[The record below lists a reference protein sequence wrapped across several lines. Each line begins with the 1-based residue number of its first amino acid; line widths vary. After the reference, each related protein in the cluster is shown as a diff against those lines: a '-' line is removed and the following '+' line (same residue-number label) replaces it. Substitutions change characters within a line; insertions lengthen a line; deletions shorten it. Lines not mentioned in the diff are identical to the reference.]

1 MAPASHSRPWL
12 RLVPSPALVSRTLL
26 LVLACFLFLIRP
38 AKAVRIPFE
47 NCLPDSYK
55 FNDPVPLQWNPLYA
69 DARFDTE
76 SENHNLRVIIWG
88 NVTGSH
94 FEVPLPPPG
103 DPRWE
108 DSAESDGKI
117 VRIPDEENAKVTSL
131 KTQVEMLTYSPFGA
145 LEDFCNNKLVNAS
158 CPLAPIFNRTD
169 VTNPY
174 ELPSVNI
181 SHDFFSSYA
190 FASFSAT
197 FLVIYGN
204 AAATDIGCVSATIT
218 PDLGHLA
225 GLIKWMPFAILLFV
239 GFATIFASTYSPWGT
254 TDVLRWTSNFGR
266 DQDLLRLVT
275 PGFGDCLQYIQF
287 VVLTGSL
294 TLNYPGFYQPIVS
307 QASWSALMF
316 NESFVDKSP
325 GWQAIQDGIYVTGG
339 HHGLE
344 RFAHLVGMGDV
355 EDIWVGMMVWLLV
368 IIASLLVL
376 IQLGFFVLWVYRLIS
391 STTEEDLRAKNLPFS
406 IGNVVR
412 VVFNF
417 FLLPIVALSTFQLVV
432 AGESAGFAVALA
444 VITLVILIGFTCWLL
459 YLIITT
465 KPRAVLFDDL
475 PTVLLYGPL
484 YNTYSDESATFAL
497 VPVMLTFFRGIA
509 IGAVQ
514 PFGIAQ
520 IVMLA
525 ICEVVQV
532 LTLHAFRPFHPAT
545 FMNAYH
551 TMFSIVRF
559 VTVML
564 MVPFIPELGVTEG
577 PKGWIG
583 YAILIIHA
591 GIIVLGFFLNALQ
604 TCVEVIAGL
613 LGAGGESGLARGG
626 LAKIFG
632 MRQLQRRTMAR
643 RNGPSRQSTLSST
656 AMLDADE
663 VSKAGY
669 MPSGRVRSESQGS
682 AFLLRSQQRSS
693 SVLDTIDTY
702 SAPHRNLDSSSNFT
716 PTTPGEASPFSFLP
730 SPGGATRP
738 QPAMIAD
745 PSDPYYRPPRRRG
758 DTLTGSIMSDRR
770 RVSIADSRRYSQ
782 LAPQP
787 TDSGDLA
794 DAQPADQADA
804 GAAPT
809 QIPIS
814 LLPRADYATREVDF
828 YYGVRGP
835 ALNSEAPGRKLGT
848 GPADPTGPMAS
859 AAGWFRT
866 MLGGKTKEKGKGFE
880 VVRSARMPTSMRA
893 PGGEFSDNPPPEGIP
908 VAMGVLRNGPIDSD
922 DDEPTNEQKKAATQ
936 TGAPH
941 DDLLT
946 GDGEPRGSEDSGR
959 ERSRVSEVPPAL
971 PGLDYGDSFHLPSRA
986 PSKASR
992 QASQRQKSTTLEVDP
1007 EFEIPDIP
1015 RKSSKRHSQVELG
1028 HSPTPSFKL
1037 VPPTSPS
1044 RGQQNQQAIDLSPN
1058 RLPFERTESQR
1069 RLSGS
1074 SMDASDLSQ
1083 VDLSGSPDER
1093 PTSFGMAPT
1102 RPNKKN
1108 KKQQQIDPRNMD
1120 PKLLLDAAAVKLEE
1134 GDLENALGAATA
1146 ALKATG
1152 PGGDLELLCT
1162 NLIGQIYVEAGEVED
1177 ARAAFTRAVALDEDG
1192 SADEARGG
1200 GPEKF
1205 LWLAQLS
1212 EDGGRDSVGW
1222 FERGAASLRGQIQAL
1237 DGVARKTPEQE
1248 ALLEE
1253 RKRKLAGTLCG
1264 VAEVYMT
1271 DLSWESDAEQRCEAL
1286 VTEATLVAP
1295 GLAEAWQT
1303 VANVRISQEK
1313 VDEARAALG
1322 RSLDIWRGLPVT
1334 HPDVPDFPTR
1344 VSLARLLLE
1353 VEMEEESIEVLEKL
1367 VGDDDESVEAWYL
1380 GGWGQYIS
1388 GEKLKQLEA
1397 EGRKADNQEDDWR
1410 TVWRSARQWLAVCLK
1425 LFEQQ
1430 EYEDEKLG
1438 EHAKQL
1444 FEAITKELG
1453 PAAENEADEVWED
1466 NSDDEDEDEEM
1477 AG

>member
-1 MAPASHSRPWL
+1 MPLISHSRPWL
-12 RLVPSPALVSRTLL
+12 RAVPPPPLALSGRALL
-26 LVLACFLFLIRP
+26 LVLACLLLTTRP
-38 AKAVRIPFE
+38 ADAVQIPFS
-47 NCLPDSYK
+47 NCLPASYRVYE
-55 FNDPVPLQWNPLYA
+55 PRLLQWTPLYA

-76 SENHNLRVIIWG
+76 SENHNLRVIVWG

-94 FEVPLPPPG
+94 SGVSLPPPG
-103 DPRWE
+103 DSHWGDPTDTE
-108 DSAESDGKI
+108 GKI
-117 VRIPDEENAKVTSL
+117 VRLPNEPNAKVTAL
-131 KTQVEMLTYSPFGA
+131 KTQVEMLTYQPFGA
-145 LEDFCNNKLVNAS
+145 REDFCNNKLVNAS
-158 CPLAPIFNRTD
+158 CPLAPIFNQTD
-169 VTNPY
+169 VTNHY

-197 FLVIYGN
+197 FLIIYGDV
-204 AAATDIGCVSATIT
+204 AATDIGCVSATIT
-218 PDLGHLA
+218 PDLGHQA

-239 GFATIFASTYSPWGT
+239 GFATVLASMYSPWGT

-294 TLNYPGFYQPIVS
+294 TLSYPGFYQPIVS

-325 GWQAIQDGIYVTGG
+325 GWPAIQDGIYVTQG

-368 IIASLLVL
+368 IIASVLVL
-376 IQLGFFVLWVYRLIS
+376 IQIGFFVLWIYRLIS

-432 AGESAGFAVALA
+432 AGESANFAVALA

-520 IVMLA
+520 IVLLA

-551 TMFSIVRF
+551 TMFSVVRF
-559 VTVML
+559 ITVML

-669 MPSGRVRSESQGS
+669 IPAGRVRSESQGS

-693 SVLDTIDTY
+693 SVLDSIDTY
-702 SAPHRNLDSSSNFT
+702 SAPPRNFDSGSNLT
-716 PTTPGEASPFSFLP
+716 PTTPGEASTFSFLP

-787 TDSGDLA
+787 ADSGDLA
-794 DAQPADQADA
+794 DALPADQAEP
-804 GAAPT
+804 GAAPS
-809 QIPIS
+809 QVPIS

-835 ALNSEAPGRKLGT
+835 ALNSEAPGRRLGT

-859 AAGWFRT
+859 AAGWLRT

-922 DDEPTNEQKKAATQ
+922 DDSDDAAAAAPTKDQKKTPTKAA
-936 TGAPH
+936 APQ

-946 GDGEPRGSEDSGR
+946 GDEGRRSSEETVSD
-959 ERSRVSEVPPAL
+959 RSRLPDAPPAL
-971 PGLDYGDSFHLPSRA
+971 PGLDYGDSFHLPSRI
-986 PSKASR
+986 PSQASR
-992 QASQRQKSTTLEVDP
+992 QPSQRQKPRNLGVGP
-1007 EFEIPDIP
+1007 ESETPDIP
-1015 RKSSKRHSQVELG
+1015 RKSSKRHSQAEFD
-1028 HSPTPSFKL
+1028 HSPTPSFNL

-1044 RGQQNQQAIDLSPN
+1044 RGQPRHEAVDTSPN
-1058 RLPFERTESQR
+1058 RLPFTRTESQRR

-1083 VDLSGSPDER
+1083 IDLSGSPDDR
-1093 PTSFGMAPT
+1093 PTSFGYVPQHNIS
-1102 RPNKKN
+1102 R
-1108 KKQQQIDPRNMD
+1108 IDPDQQNH
-1120 PKLLLDAAAVKLEE
+1120 V
-1134 GDLENALGAATA
+1134 DLLGASA
-1146 ALKATG
+1146 
-1152 PGGDLELLCT
+1152 EL
-1162 NLIGQIYVEAGEVED
+1162 VD
-1177 ARAAFTRAVALDEDG
+1177 
-1192 SADEARGG
+1192 
-1200 GPEKF
+1200 
-1205 LWLAQLS
+1205 
-1212 EDGGRDSVGW
+1212 
-1222 FERGAASLRGQIQAL
+1222 ERGASSRSSR
-1237 DGVARKTPEQE
+1237 D
-1248 ALLEE
+1248 E
-1253 RKRKLAGTLCG
+1253 R
-1264 VAEVYMT
+1264 
-1271 DLSWESDAEQRCEAL
+1271 
-1286 VTEATLVAP
+1286 AT
-1295 GLAEAWQT
+1295 
-1303 VANVRISQEK
+1303 
-1313 VDEARAALG
+1313 
-1322 RSLDIWRGLPVT
+1322 
-1334 HPDVPDFPTR
+1334 
-1344 VSLARLLLE
+1344 
-1353 VEMEEESIEVLEKL
+1353 
-1367 VGDDDESVEAWYL
+1367 
-1380 GGWGQYIS
+1380 
-1388 GEKLKQLEA
+1388 
-1397 EGRKADNQEDDWR
+1397 
-1410 TVWRSARQWLAVCLK
+1410 
-1425 LFEQQ
+1425 
-1430 EYEDEKLG
+1430 
-1438 EHAKQL
+1438 
-1444 FEAITKELG
+1444 
-1453 PAAENEADEVWED
+1453 
-1466 NSDDEDEDEEM
+1466 
-1477 AG
+1477 